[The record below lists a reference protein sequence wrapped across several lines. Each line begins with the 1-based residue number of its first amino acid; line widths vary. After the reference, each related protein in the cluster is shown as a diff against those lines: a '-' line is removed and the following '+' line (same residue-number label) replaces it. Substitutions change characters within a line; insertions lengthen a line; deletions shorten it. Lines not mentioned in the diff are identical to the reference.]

1 MIRWKRLLELGFLDE
16 LNKKFRISIDD
27 PKEDLDSIQIQGA
40 MESLLTHD
48 IFVSNG
54 VGLAAIDGAK
64 IIRTNIEEIEF
75 LV

>member
-1 MIRWKRLLELGFLDE
+1 MEKVKLELGFLDE

-40 MESLLTHD
+40 MESLLTYD

-75 LV
+75 

>member
-1 MIRWKRLLELGFLDE
+1 VEKVKLELGFLDE

-75 LV
+75 

>member
-1 MIRWKRLLELGFLDE
+1 
-16 LNKKFRISIDD
+16 
-27 PKEDLDSIQIQGA
+27 

-75 LV
+75 

>member
-1 MIRWKRLLELGFLDE
+1 MEKVKLELGFLDE

-75 LV
+75 